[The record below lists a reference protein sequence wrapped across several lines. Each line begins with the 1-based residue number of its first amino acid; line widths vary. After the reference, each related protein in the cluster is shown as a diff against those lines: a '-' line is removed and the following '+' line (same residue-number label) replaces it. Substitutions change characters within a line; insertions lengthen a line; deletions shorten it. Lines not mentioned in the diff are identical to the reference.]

1 MQNALAKYDV
11 AIVGGG
17 LAGLSASIQLSKAG
31 YSVVVFE
38 KEKFPFH
45 KVCGEYISLESWNF
59 LQELGLPLNKMDL
72 PMIDTLHLTAP
83 DGKSL
88 FTKLPLGGF
97 GISRY
102 LLDESLSKIAIKHG
116 VTLVEETKVEN
127 IAFDGE
133 FTVQYISKNKS
144 FNQSVRS
151 KVCLAAYGK
160 RSNLDVKWKR
170 SFLESQNGR
179 LDNYVGIKYH
189 VQADWKENIIGLHN
203 FSNGYCGISKIE
215 DNKYCLCY
223 MTNAQNFKR
232 SNNNIQQLE
241 KEILYQNPVLM
252 KIMSTCKVIE
262 EFPITISQIN
272 FNKKNQVE
280 NHVLMLGDA
289 AGMITPLCGNGMSMA
304 LNSSKIAVMLVIDF
318 LKDKIS
324 RTELEKTYHKQ
335 WLKAFA
341 DRLRT
346 GRLLQ
351 RFFGKPLLTNI
362 FVKLFKTFPFLA
374 ALVIK
379 KTHGKPF

>member
-1 MQNALAKYDV
+1 MQNTPAKYDV
-11 AIVGGG
+11 AIIGGG
-17 LAGLSASIQLSKAG
+17 LAGLSAAIQLMKAKC
-31 YSVVVFE
+31 SVVLFE
-38 KEKFPFH
+38 KEKYPFH

-59 LQELGLPLNKMDL
+59 LEELGLPLNKMDL

-144 FNQSVRS
+144 FNQSVHS

-170 SFLESQNGR
+170 SFLESQNRR